1 MLFIV
6 MNNPVRLFDLG
17 SPEVVQSESPPPPP
31 LPLETLINVEA
42 PSPVMN
48 MEPAFMVMNTEPG
61 PSVPNTEAGP
71 SVLNTEP
78 GPSVANAEP
87 ASSVMSTRPA
97 SSSNTTASTVPK
109 NLKKKGKTIVLD
121 GINKTVNMQVET
133 NELLGQLVGEFRSF
147 REELMEELRSLREQF
162 GTFIEIKQRELE
174 LKEKTA
180 NLLT

>member
-31 LPLETLINVEA
+31 LPLETLINVEP

-61 PSVPNTEAGP
+61 PSVP
-71 SVLNTEP
+71 NTEP

-147 REELMEELRSLREQF
+147 RGELMEELRSLREQF

>member
-1 MLFIV
+1 

-31 LPLETLINVEA
+31 LPLETLINAEP

-48 MEPAFMVMNTEPG
+48 MEPAFLVMNTEPG
-61 PSVPNTEAGP
+61 PSVTNI
-71 SVLNTEP
+71 EP